1 MTDQLDLFSTGQ
13 VRAHVDRDAADAA
26 RDAAIERVAAGQGDL
41 IADLE
46 LVVLGIAGRYRD
58 FTTDDVWLA
67 LGDTA
72 EKLDEPRV
80 LGAVIRTLVLK
91 DKIRPTGL
99 YRNSRRPACH
109 SRPVKVWRATG
120 ERD

>member
-13 VRAHVDRDAADAA
+13 VRAHIDPAAAEAA
-26 RDAAIERVAAGQGDL
+26 RDAAVRRVAAGQGDL
-41 IADLE
+41 LE
-46 LVVLGIAGRYRD
+46 ALEIVVLHVADSYRD
-58 FTTDDVWLA
+58 FTTDDVWVA

-72 EKLDEPRV
+72 QTVAEPRV
-80 LGAVIRTLVLK
+80 LGAVIRQLAVR
-91 DKIRPTGL
+91 DQIRPTGL

-109 SRPVKVWRATG
+109 SRPVKVWRATR

>member
-1 MTDQLDLFSTGQ
+1 MTDQLDLFGTGQ
-13 VRAHVDRDAADAA
+13 VRAHVDRTAAEAA
-26 RDAAIERVAAGQGDL
+26 RDAAIARVATGKGDL
-41 IADLE
+41 VEALE
-46 LVVLGIAGRYRD
+46 QVVLGVAGQYRD
-58 FTTDDVWLA
+58 FTTDDVWMA

-72 EKLDEPRV
+72 EKVAEPRV